1 MSGAGGSTG
10 SRRPDADTPP
20 WLRPA
25 PSGPTFADFA
35 DGEHARLARVGLRL
49 YPHERP
55 DRLVLALPDGAE
67 QVWPLEELRLVPG
80 QADPEAFVLT
90 SMSDPLARLYL
101 GKGPLAARISAHAP
115 ALHAGAAPPPPRRRL
130 LKWGG
135 AALASVALIIFVL
148 VPVMA
153 DQLARFLPPEGERA
167 LGDATFEQIRKV
179 LDQSGIGPVR
189 ICETGKG
196 REALDAMLARLAPE
210 VDDLPYPVRLSVLDH
225 DLINAFTLPGGRI
238 ILFRGLIEAADSPDE
253 VAAVLAHEIGHAV
266 YRDPTR
272 DALRTAGS
280 IGVLGLLLGDFAGG
294 TVVLFLANSLINAQY
309 SQAAETRADEY
320 AHILLKEAG
329 VSPAALGRMF
339 VRLRD
344 EYGDASGFVAHFAS
358 HPTLA
363 ERIAASE
370 AAAEGVT
377 GTEPV
382 LGARQWQA
390 LSGICSPLP
399 PNLAPVPGKLLG
411 SDMK

>member
-10 SRRPDADTPP
+10 TGRPAANTPP

-25 PSGPTFADFA
+25 APGPTFADFA

-49 YPHERP
+49 HPHERP
-55 DRLVLALPDGAE
+55 DRLILALPDGAE
-67 QVWPLEELRLVPG
+67 QVWPLEELRLVPD
-80 QADPEAFVLT
+80 QADPGVLALT

-101 GKGPLAARISAHAP
+101 RKGPLSVRICAHAP
-115 ALHAGAAPPPPRRRL
+115 ALHARAAPPPPRRRL

-153 DQLARFLPPEGERA
+153 DQLARILPPEGERA

-179 LDQSGIGPVR
+179 LDNSNLAPVR
-189 ICETGKG
+189 ICETAPG
-196 REALDAMLARLAPE
+196 RDALDAMLARLSPE
-210 VDDLPYPVRLSVLDH
+210 IDNLPYPVRLSVLDH
-225 DLINAFTLPGGRI
+225 ELVNAFTLPGGRI
-238 ILFRGLIEAADSPDE
+238 VLFRGLIEAADSPDE

-266 YRDPTR
+266 HRDPTR

-280 IGVLGLLLGDFAGG
+280 IGVLGLLFGDFAGG
-294 TVVLFLANSLINAQY
+294 TLVLFLANSLINAQY

-320 AHILLKEAG
+320 AHALLKDAG
-329 VSPAALGRMF
+329 LSPAALGRMF
-339 VRLRD
+339 VRLRE

-370 AAAEGVT
+370 AAAEGVSET
-377 GTEPV
+377 APV

-390 LSGICSPLP
+390 LSRICGPLP
-399 PNLAPVPGKLLG
+399 PNPAPVPDKPLG
-411 SDMK
+411 RDMK